1 MAGFRIVG
9 PEVKHSKVLR
19 YLNMEKWIDFEL
31 MVGQLKVINVLE
43 SAGAKTIHI
52 CKYTSAEPRQ
62 KEIY

>member
-1 MAGFRIVG
+1 
-9 PEVKHSKVLR
+9 
-19 YLNMEKWIDFEL
+19 MEKWIDFEL